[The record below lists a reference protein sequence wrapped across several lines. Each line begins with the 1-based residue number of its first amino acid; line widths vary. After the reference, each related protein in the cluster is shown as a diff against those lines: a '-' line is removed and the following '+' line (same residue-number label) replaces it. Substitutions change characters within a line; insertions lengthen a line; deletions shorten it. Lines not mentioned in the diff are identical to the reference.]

1 MSRSRR
7 KFDASFKLQVVK
19 MIQEQGLTVA
29 QVCKD
34 MELGESAVRRW
45 LKQVLDEQSGQVG
58 VGKPL
63 TSEQQRIRQLEAEN
77 RQLKQDVDL
86 LKKAFSLLC
95 PRTAMKQTLV
105 RQWVAEKATTV
116 QQGCRLLDISRAG
129 FYVANRRLRQPKVLC
144 GTRVRLQAVFEE
156 SERCYGSRRLQE
168 ALNDEGQDIGRFK
181 VRSLMKEL
189 QLKPIW
195 KRKFVH
201 TTDSN
206 HDLPVFDNVLNRQF
220 KPEAANQTWV
230 SDITY
235 IRTLSGWLYL
245 AVVLDLYSRKVVG
258 WAMAPNMP
266 AELVCTA
273 LQLAIAQH
281 RPPPGLIV
289 HSDRGSQYASHEYR
303 NLLTR
308 HGLQG
313 SMSRKGNCWD
323 NAVMERFFLNLKM
336 ERVWRRDYANHAEA
350 VRDVTDYIVNFYNSR
365 RLHSTLGYLPP
376 NVYEMKM
383 AAEQPTLVS
392 EKS

>member
-1 MSRSRR
+1 
-7 KFDASFKLQVVK
+7 
-19 MIQEQGLTVA
+19 
-29 QVCKD
+29 
-34 MELGESAVRRW
+34 
-45 LKQVLDEQSGQVG
+45 
-58 VGKPL
+58 
-63 TSEQQRIRQLEAEN
+63 
-77 RQLKQDVDL
+77 
-86 LKKAFSLLC
+86 
-95 PRTAMKQTLV
+95 MKQTLV

-144 GTRVRLQAVFEE
+144 GTRVRLQAVFED
-156 SERCYGSRRLQE
+156 SGRCYGSRRLQE
-168 ALNDEGQDIGRFK
+168 ALNDEGLDIGRFK

-201 TTDSN
+201 TTDSK

-220 KPEAANQTWV
+220 KPEAANQAWV

-273 LQLAIAQH
+273 LQLAIAQR

-303 NLLTR
+303 DLLTR

-383 AAEQPTLVS
+383 AAEQPILVS